1 MHIHVH
7 TNMNTII
14 LMNFLNAH
22 IIFGGCQKFSARNVI
37 HKKSVLF
44 VWQTSQWISVRFWVV
59 KLIDSFTIVI
69 RSGYRKKNL
78 WQYHINLWQILLYKT
93 EKLVLLTKLIFEH
106 PLDSL
111 HVSWKWSKESQLNLI
126 DFYHEQILWSIV
138 SSVMFWHYT
147 GTDGCKFVYNVISYG
162 IPANTVW
169 QSLHT
174 LTLYI
179 YKHVTNF
186 IKGW

>member
-1 MHIHVH
+1 MGDV
-7 TNMNTII
+7 
-14 LMNFLNAH
+14 
-22 IIFGGCQKFSARNVI
+22 RN
-37 HKKSVLF
+37 SVLEMWF
-44 VWQTSQWISVRFWVV
+44 IKNLYFLSGRHPNGFLWDFELLS
-59 KLIDSFTIVI
+59 KLILLPLLFDQVI
-69 RSGYRKKNL
+69 EKNL

-138 SSVMFWHYT
+138 SSVLFWHYT

>member
-1 MHIHVH
+1 MGDVRNAVLEMWFIKNLYFLSGSWHP
-7 TNMNTII
+7 NGFLWDFGLLSKLI
-14 LMNFLNAH
+14 LLPLF
-22 IIFGGCQKFSARNVI
+22 FDQVI
-37 HKKSVLF
+37 EKKSL
-44 VWQTSQWISVRFWVV
+44 TIS
-59 KLIDSFTIVI
+59 
-69 RSGYRKKNL
+69 
-78 WQYHINLWQILLYKT
+78 NLWQILLYKT

-138 SSVMFWHYT
+138 SSVLFWHYT